1 MKQRIGVDTIEGIMF
16 LAANKPRN
24 SEMTIPKKLEIIAI
38 CKLSAKPLNSKLV
51 REKSGGNILASNRSL
66 SPKPM
71 IKRSKVSPNV
81 EKL

>member
-1 MKQRIGVDTIEGIMF
+1 MKQRIGVDTIEGIIF

-24 SEMTIPKKLEIIAI
+24 NEITMPKKLEIIAI
-38 CKLSAKPLNSKLV
+38 CKLSANPLSSKLV
-51 REKSGGNILASNRSL
+51 REKSGGNILDSNRSL

-71 IKRSKVSPNV
+71 TKRSKVSPSV